1 MPAPLFISL
10 NKEEDSTLYE
20 LSVANGVPRRTKLRA
35 VALRLNANGWAVPKI
50 ATYLQQS
57 QQTVRQTLQR
67 WQNRGLAGL
76 WEAPGRGKKRCWEQ
90 ADLQAVEEWLEEERS
105 YTSRQLSEKLA
116 KARGVEIKAKWL
128 QRLLKKRG
136 GYGSDCDIVLPNPNN
151 QSTSKQNLPIG

>member
-1 MPAPLFISL
+1 MPAPLFVSL

-35 VALRLNANGWAVPKI
+35 IALRLNADGWTVPKI
-50 ATYLQQS
+50 AAHLQQS
-57 QQTVRQTLQR
+57 QQTVRQTLLR

-76 WEAPGRGKKRCWEQ
+76 WEAGGRGKKRCWQE
-90 ADLQAVEEWLEEERS
+90 ADLKAVEGWLEEERS

-116 KARGVEIKAKWL
+116 KERGVEIEAKWL

-136 GYGSDCDIVLPNPNN
+136 GDGSESGIVLLK
-151 QSTSKQNLPIG
+151 QSSQNTTKRNLQIG

>member
-20 LSVANGVPRRTKLRA
+20 LSVANEVPRRTKLRA
-35 VALRLNANGWAVPKI
+35 IALRLNANGWTVPRI
-50 ATYLQQS
+50 AAYLQQS
-57 QQTVRQTLQR
+57 QQAVRQTLQR

-76 WEAPGRGKKRCWEQ
+76 WSAPGRGKKPCWEQ
-90 ADLQAVEEWLEEERS
+90 ADLKAVEGWLEEERS

-116 KARGVEIKAKWL
+116 KEPGVEIEAKWL

-136 GYGSDCDIVLPNPNN
+136 GYGSDYGIVLPNQNN
-151 QSTSKQNLPIG
+151 QSTSKQNKQIG